1 MAQFIAYNSA
11 LSAASAIDPGTSY
24 VTGTARVALQLAIP
38 SAGQIELVEWGVSL
52 ATVQATATALEVCS
66 TATATGS
73 LTTHTTTTIQNIL
86 DPNGATSRL
95 TMGAAATGFGNTGIA
110 SNTSL
115 RPVDRQNVFSSYAK
129 IWPLG
134 SYPKFGATG
143 AAQYLQFRI
152 STAATVNAYLY
163 AVFNELI

>member
-11 LSAASAIDPGTSY
+11 LSTTTNVDGGTTYAAGAKC
-24 VTGTARVALQLAIP
+24 ALQLGIP
-38 SAGQIELVEWGVSL
+38 SGGQIELVEWGVSL
-52 ATVQATATALEVCS
+52 VTVQATAAALEVCS
-66 TATATGS
+66 TAAASTMSTA
-73 LTTHTTTTIQNIL
+73 HTTTTVANIL
-86 DPNGATSRL
+86 DPNGVTSRL
-95 TMGAAATGFGNTGIA
+95 TMSTTATGFGNGAIT

-152 STAATVNAYLY
+152 NTAASVNAWIY